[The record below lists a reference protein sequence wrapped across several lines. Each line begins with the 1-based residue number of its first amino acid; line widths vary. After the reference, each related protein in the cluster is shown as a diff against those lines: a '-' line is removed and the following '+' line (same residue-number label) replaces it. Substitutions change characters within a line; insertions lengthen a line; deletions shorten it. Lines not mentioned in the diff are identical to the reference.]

1 MPHPP
6 PPRQYYYYDD
16 DDPAVVDAS
25 SSVSLQLT
33 RSSSSSAHL
42 ELLHAFKL
50 KRTSVVVVRVQR
62 AWRSALK
69 HRLIRKHA
77 SDLMLSGVGVL
88 ETDLKSRR

>member
-1 MPHPP
+1 MNSEITRM
-6 PPRQYYYYDD
+6 PPRHH
-16 DDPAVVDAS
+16 PVAM
-25 SSVSLQLT
+25 SSVSLRLRT
-33 RSSSSSAHL
+33 SSTHL

-50 KRTSVVVVRVQR
+50 KRTVVRLQR

-69 HRLIRKHA
+69 HKLIRKHA